1 MLMAGKVMVAEA
13 EAGYVDG
20 GDQGGE
26 GDGG

>member
-1 MLMAGKVMVAEA
+1 MMAGKVMVAEA
-13 EAGYVDG
+13 EAGYADG